1 MGVLWSKSG
10 SVEFD
15 NSGAVAAGAKA
26 YFFQGGTTTPAS
38 TYSDAAESS
47 ARTHPVLADANG
59 RWPNVFIPYQTSYD
73 VQVTTSAGTQLYY
86 PTNIPNADPIEASED
101 SVDDNQLLQTGDVIW
116 APKTGDRTGFVRL
129 NGRTIG
135 SASSGATERAN
146 DDCED
151 LFLYYWNNLANGQA
165 AVGGGRG
172 ASAAADWAA
181 NKTIALL
188 NGRSASLMG
197 LDDMGNS
204 AAGLLP
210 ISGIFVNGAATTVGS
225 LLGENTHTM
234 TEAEIRAHTHTFS
247 GTTSSDGAHTHTGST
262 SGGSAHSHTGTVDSG
277 GSHTHTGTTDAHSH
291 TVVAYVLNQVTAQS
305 DSTDP
310 DFNALTNG
318 TTLGTSGTT
327 NTSNANVN
335 FTTDSGGSHNHTF
348 TTDNESSHTHTF
360 TTDSGGAHTHTYS
373 GTTSS
378 TGSSTAFNT
387 VHRSLL
393 GTWYQK
399 L

>member
-1 MGVLWSKSG
+1 MGVLWGRSNSI
-10 SVEFD
+10 ERD
-15 NSGAVAAGAKA
+15 NSDVRAPGAKA
-26 YFFQGGTTTPAS
+26 YFYTGGTTTPLT
-38 TYSDAAESS
+38 TYSDAAETTPN
-47 ARTHPVLADANG
+47 AHPVVADAYG
-59 RWPNVFIPYQTSYD
+59 RWPSVFVPFTTSYD
-73 VQVTTSAGTQLYY
+73 VKVTTSAGTQLYY
-86 PTNIPNADPIEASED
+86 PTEIPNADPVEASED
-101 SVDDNQLLQTGDVIW
+101 SVDENALIATGDVIW
-116 APKTGDRTGFVRL
+116 APKTGDRSGFVRL

-146 DDCED
+146 ADCED
-151 LFLYYWNNLANGQA
+151 LFLYLWNNLADAQA
-165 AVGGGRG
+165 AVSTGRG

-291 TVVAYVLNQVTAQS
+291 TVVAYVLNQVTAQA

-348 TTDNESSHTHTF
+348 STGNESSHTHTF
-360 TTDSGGAHTHTYS
+360 TTDSGGSHSHTFS
-373 GTTSS
+373 GTTGS

-393 GTWYQK
+393 GTLYQK